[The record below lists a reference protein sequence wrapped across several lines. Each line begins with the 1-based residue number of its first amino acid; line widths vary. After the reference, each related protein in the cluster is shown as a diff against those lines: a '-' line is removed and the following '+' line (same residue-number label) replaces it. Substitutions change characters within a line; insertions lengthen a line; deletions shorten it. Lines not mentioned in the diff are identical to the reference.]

1 MPNRRQFAIGGVV
14 RKKSDITNF
23 APSAKILGKFEG
35 ILLGKH
41 RCSITETDNF
51 KFVMDQGI
59 QFHGKC
65 ITFHGITF
73 YFSSM
78 S

>member
-41 RCSITETDNF
+41 ITETDNF

-59 QFHGKC
+59 QFHGKFF
-65 ITFHGITF
+65 TFHGITF
-73 YFSSM
+73 HFSSM